1 MKRIAILCGLV
12 AAFLSFAQS
21 AKAQYLPTQIHRD
34 KATFV
39 DERGRTLSDSELV
52 NAVGAEIFT
61 ETVVGARK
69 QYTAGRK
76 LLVSGIAGLGVGVA
90 GILGGTAIVAA
101 AGPHKNANDE
111 IYFDD
116 EDKAMTGGAVIL
128 LGSVAAAL
136 GGTALSIGIPLKAIG
151 QSRLNWVEND
161 YNERQGSA
169 LHLGA
174 TPNGVGLALRF

>member
-1 MKRIAILCGLV
+1 MKRIAILCGMV
-12 AAFLSFAQS
+12 AALLYFAQS

-39 DERGRTLSDSELV
+39 DEHGRTLSDSELV
-52 NAVGAEIFT
+52 NAIGADVFE
-61 ETVVGARK
+61 ETVIGARK

-90 GILGGTAIVAA
+90 GMLGGAAIIAA
-101 AGPHKNANDE
+101 AGPHQNSNNE
-111 IYFDD
+111 VYFDD
-116 EDKAMTGGAVIL
+116 NDKAATGGLVVL
-128 LGSVAAAL
+128 LGSVATAL
-136 GGTALSIGIPLKAIG
+136 GGTALSVGIPLKVIG

-161 YNERQGSA
+161 YNERHAAS

-174 TPNGVGLALRF
+174 TPNGVGLAFRF